1 MTRANQK
8 VDTENDVW
16 DQIEHYASASSMLF
30 MTLADVVQVNRDVTK
45 RPHPQALRP
54 FLPELESFARHN
66 HFNILH
72 PILR

>member
-1 MTRANQK
+1 MPS
-8 VDTENDVW
+8 V
-16 DQIEHYASASSMLF
+16 ML
-30 MTLADVVQVNRDVTK
+30 AEAVQVNRNVTK

-54 FLPELESFARHN
+54 FLPELDAFARHN

>member
-1 MTRANQK
+1 MTVAEA
-8 VDTENDVW
+8 VP
-16 DQIEHYASASSMLF
+16 
-30 MTLADVVQVNRDVTK
+30 VNRNVTK

-54 FLPELESFARHN
+54 FLPELDAFARHN